1 MQHHNALRDIPP
13 LLFINRQHLSNFQA
27 NDSQQSKM
35 TVFPYFLLRQLP
47 NTPWHYVIG
56 FSPKKSKMTPNPCYL
71 PPPFQTASDGFLP
84 AIDALLFGD
93 SFWQMLLMRE
103 NTSCIMYSEAVWLWS
118 SSTHLRG
125 RQTNKRNKQK
135 KLNKVLMPTWTYI
148 NCVMDKKT
156 YC

>member
-1 MQHHNALRDIPP
+1 MQHHSVLRDIPP

-56 FSPKKSKMTPNPCYL
+56 FSPKKSKMTPNPCLILPGWTTSSPHFMSFSPL
-71 PPPFQTASDGFLP
+71 PPPHSLSNRQWWFLLP

-118 SSTHLRG
+118 SSTHLKG
-125 RQTNKRNKQK
+125 DKQTKETSK
-135 KLNKVLMPTWTYI
+135 KN
-148 NCVMDKKT
+148 
-156 YC
+156 

>member
-1 MQHHNALRDIPP
+1 MQHHSVLRDIPP
-13 LLFINRQHLSNFQA
+13 FYSLTVNIFQNFQA

-56 FSPKKSKMTPNPCYL
+56 FSPKKSKMTPNPCLILLGWTTSSPHFMSSSPL
-71 PPPFQTASDGFLP
+71 PPPPHSLSNRQWWFLLP

-118 SSTHLRG
+118 SSTHLKG
-125 RQTNKRNKQK
+125 DKQTKETSK
-135 KLNKVLMPTWTYI
+135 KN
-148 NCVMDKKT
+148 
-156 YC
+156 